1 MLAISRK
8 TMVGALLA
16 MMAGVAFPILA
27 EEKGKSGTPTVKDEK
42 SGIVVSVKKDDG
54 RSLVAK
60 DLEEKVLWEVDVI
73 KTAGEPGVGAPV
85 VRHLSLNDEQVT
97 AIYGKH
103 SFARFELK
111 SGKMLSSGSD

>member
-1 MLAISRK
+1 MLEISRK

-16 MMAGVAFPILA
+16 IMAGVAFPSLA
-27 EEKGKSGTPTVKDEK
+27 EEKGKSGTPTVKNEK
-42 SGIVVSVKKDDG
+42 SGIVVSVKDDG

-85 VRHLSLNDEQVT
+85 VRHLSLKDEQLT

-103 SFARFELK
+103 SFAVFELT